1 MAIEIKVPEMGESI
15 VEATVGA
22 WVKNEGD
29 QIEAGETILELETEK
44 VNLEVTAPATGTLET
59 VNIPEGEIVNVGTVL
74 GTINTESIEKIQIQ
88 DNTSD
93 SKKELELPNNTKTET
108 QAEKSEDKDVNIT
121 PVAKNL
127 ADKHSINI
135 DSINGS
141 GRAGKITIDDIN
153 SEINKNNQI
162 NTSNDELPVP
172 QESLETKK
180 RITKRRETIAKR
192 LTDAHLNTVMTTTY
206 NEVDMSEIMAIR
218 SKYKDSFK
226 EEKGVGLGFMSFF
239 VKSVVQAL
247 IDFPNLNSEMQ
258 EKEII
263 LKNYYH
269 VGIAVASEEGLVV
282 PVLKNANTLSFSQ
295 IEKSIANM
303 VTKTKTKSLTID
315 DLTGGTF
322 TITNGGVFG
331 SMFSTPILNHPQ
343 VGILGMHTIKKK
355 PVVINDE
362 IVIRPIMYLA
372 LTYDHRIVDGG
383 EAVQFLVRI
392 KEFIEDPQKL
402 LIEN

>member
-1 MAIEIKVPEMGESI
+1 LAIEIKVPEMGESI

-59 VNIPEGEIVNVGTVL
+59 VNTSEGEVVNVGTVL
-74 GTINTESIEKIQIQ
+74 GTINTELVGKVQTKENI
-88 DNTSD
+88 ND
-93 SKKELELPNNTKTET
+93 SKKEPELPDST
-108 QAEKSEDKDVNIT
+108 QTINQEEKDINIT

-127 ADKHSINI
+127 ADKHSINV
-135 DSINGS
+135 DSIKGS

-153 SEINKNNQI
+153 AEINKNTPLS
-162 NTSNDELPVP
+162 TSDNNSPIP

-218 SKYKDSFK
+218 TKYKDSFK

-247 IDFPNLNSEMQ
+247 IDFPNLNSEMR
-258 EKEII
+258 ETEII

-269 VGIAVASEEGLVV
+269 VGIAVASDEGLVV

-295 IEKSIANM
+295 IEKSIVEM

-331 SMFSTPILNHPQ
+331 SMFSTPIINPPQ